1 LNNHLKFSAMKKQD
15 YVIII
20 VGILFFACM
29 LYMCA
34 YIALNYNNGNAGL
47 HGGY

>member
-1 LNNHLKFSAMKKQD
+1 MKKSD
-15 YVIII
+15 YVIIVI
-20 VGILFFACM
+20 GIFFFACM

-34 YIALNYNNGNAGL
+34 YIALHLNNGNAGL